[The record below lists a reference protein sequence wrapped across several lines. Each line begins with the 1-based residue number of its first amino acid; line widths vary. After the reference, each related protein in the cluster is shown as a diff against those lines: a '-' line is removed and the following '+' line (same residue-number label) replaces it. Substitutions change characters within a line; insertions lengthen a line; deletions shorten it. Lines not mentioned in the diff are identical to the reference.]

1 MARDVR
7 RVTLRELLALL
18 PQLVGL
24 LARLVRDPRLPPRVK
39 AILGVAAVYLASPID
54 LVPDFIPLLGYLD
67 DVIVAAVVLDGILNH
82 VDRAIVLEHCPGN
95 PAGLERMSRL
105 AAGLAG
111 WLPRRWKAR
120 VFGREAVAR

>member
-1 MARDVR
+1 M
-7 RVTLRELLALL
+7 RELLASL
-18 PQLVGL
+18 PHLVRL
-24 LARLVRDPRLPPRVK
+24 LARLVKDPRVPTRVK
-39 AILGVAAVYLASPID
+39 AVLGVAAVYLASPLD

-82 VDRAIVLEHCPGN
+82 VDRAIVLEHWPGD

-120 VFGREAVAR
+120 VFGTEAA